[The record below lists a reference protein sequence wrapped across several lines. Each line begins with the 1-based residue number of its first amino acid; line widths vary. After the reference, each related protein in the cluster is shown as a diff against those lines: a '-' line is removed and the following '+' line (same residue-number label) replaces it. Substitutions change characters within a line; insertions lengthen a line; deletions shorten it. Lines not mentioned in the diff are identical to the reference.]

1 MNKRLSLAG
10 RVLAGALALA
20 GLGYMGLLARGK
32 MELGGASP
40 DEQTLGRVADLNQ
53 RAMQQ
58 YCTGVVATPMGT
70 WLVGRREG
78 SIEGE
83 ASEFARHAPDL
94 AASLQAPAPV
104 LSRDKEFSF
113 ISRLGANGSFELVAT
128 VPDTACLRA
137 TPDGRSVFVL
147 TGIDRPG
154 GANGE
159 RAQTAIFRS
168 DDQGRSWQV
177 LKAGL
182 FPQANWIAWSL
193 APYFYD
199 SRSVWAWREHD
210 EEPDEGTPAGAKP
223 VASGLQHS
231 ADGGAT
237 VEDIAASGPL
247 LVSRDEI
254 LKLTAPN
261 ANWGDSQ
268 GRHGDV
274 RRHVVQLDAN
284 RAVLWVS
291 QVFSYAVGE
300 GIYLDHHVR
309 VTSRAELRREGERWR
324 MGNVQ
329 REHGVALEQ
338 VLDNRAGQVVAVLRD
353 ADGESPKIALLD
365 KATLGWKL
373 QGRLPSAFGPLGT
386 SGLRGVYISHGAL
399 VANVMSRHEVPRWL
413 YPWGRDAASVSA
425 DAVFYSTD
433 WGRSWSKLAIE
444 GYLGLLG
451 IDVEKDRVYW
461 ARGNWYSSRDPAVL
475 AYGLR

>member
-94 AASLQAPAPV
+94 AASLQAPAPA

-182 FPQANWIAWSL
+182 FPHHNPFQYVKRIMESPDGRAHIRDGREFTAALRDGTLPAVSFVKPDGFSCPSPYASATMLNISGVSNTSQSSSL
-193 APYFYD
+193 E
-199 SRSVWAWREHD
+199 RS
-210 EEPDEGTPAGAKP
+210 
-223 VASGLQHS
+223 S
-231 ADGGAT
+231 ART
-237 VEDIAASGPL
+237 AASAGPAR
-247 LVSRDEI
+247 SR
-254 LKLTAPN
+254 
-261 ANWGDSQ
+261 
-268 GRHGDV
+268 
-274 RRHVVQLDAN
+274 
-284 RAVLWVS
+284 
-291 QVFSYAVGE
+291 
-300 GIYLDHHVR
+300 
-309 VTSRAELRREGERWR
+309 
-324 MGNVQ
+324 
-329 REHGVALEQ
+329 
-338 VLDNRAGQVVAVLRD
+338 
-353 ADGESPKIALLD
+353 
-365 KATLGWKL
+365 
-373 QGRLPSAFGPLGT
+373 
-386 SGLRGVYISHGAL
+386 
-399 VANVMSRHEVPRWL
+399 
-413 YPWGRDAASVSA
+413 
-425 DAVFYSTD
+425 
-433 WGRSWSKLAIE
+433 
-444 GYLGLLG
+444 
-451 IDVEKDRVYW
+451 
-461 ARGNWYSSRDPAVL
+461 
-475 AYGLR
+475 